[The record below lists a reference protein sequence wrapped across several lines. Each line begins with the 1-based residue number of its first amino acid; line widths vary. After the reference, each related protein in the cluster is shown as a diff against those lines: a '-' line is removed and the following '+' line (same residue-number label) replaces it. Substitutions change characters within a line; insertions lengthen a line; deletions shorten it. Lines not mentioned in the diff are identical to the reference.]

1 MSRGQ
6 TEVIRTKL
14 RLRERDGLERYYLND
29 RDRFFNL
36 DEDMMCQYRWAGYV
50 TYRFRTKEYV
60 AETGYPRFDEILVA
74 IAIDERASF
83 PGSNVPSCLE

>member
-14 RLRERDGLERYYLND
+14 RLRERNVLERYYLND

-36 DEDMMCQYRWAGYV
+36 DEEMMCLYRWAGYV
-50 TYRFRTKEYV
+50 TYRFRTKEHV
-60 AETGYPRFDEILVA
+60 AETAHPRFDEILV
-74 IAIDERASF
+74 
-83 PGSNVPSCLE
+83 V